1 MVSTTSW
8 YSRCLAG
15 VVEVS
20 EPGERLVG
28 SLEVVGF
35 VELVELLESVPSC
48 FEAGVGRE
56 QPL

>member
-1 MVSTTSW
+1 MSTTSW

-15 VVEVS
+15 VVEVG

-48 FEAGVGRE
+48 FEAGIRVE
-56 QPL
+56 